1 MNEKIRRIIIFN
13 MAKKTKKKRKSKL
26 KKLTSL
32 VIVFAIIAITTLVGF
47 YLYRLSMELQYPLPH
62 YDIVNKYSIKYNVDA
77 PLIYAII
84 KAESNFI
91 PDVRSAKGAIGLM
104 QVTPETG
111 QWIAE
116 KMNRNDYDE
125 QKLINPD
132 TNIEFGCWYI
142 NWMRTLDG
150 LNYGENMDVIIA
162 AYNCGHNK
170 VTQWLDNIE
179 YSKDGKKLDS
189 IPYEE
194 TQSYVEKVNKYYDIY
209 KEKLKKN

>member
-1 MNEKIRRIIIFN
+1 MTKR
-13 MAKKTKKKRKSKL
+13 TKKKGKSNF
-26 KKLTSL
+26 KKLRSL
-32 VIVFAIIAITTLVGF
+32 AIVFAIIAITTLVGL
-47 YLYRLSMELQYPLPH
+47 YLYRLSVELQYPLPH
-62 YDIVNKYSIKYNVDA
+62 YDIVNKYAIKYNVDA

-91 PDVRSAKGAIGLM
+91 PDARSPKGAIGLM

-116 KMNRNDYDE
+116 KMNLSDYNE
-125 QKLINPD
+125 KKLINPD

-150 LNYGENMDVIIA
+150 LNHGEDLDVIIA
-162 AYNCGHNK
+162 AYNGGHNK
-170 VTQWLDNIE
+170 VTLWLDNIE